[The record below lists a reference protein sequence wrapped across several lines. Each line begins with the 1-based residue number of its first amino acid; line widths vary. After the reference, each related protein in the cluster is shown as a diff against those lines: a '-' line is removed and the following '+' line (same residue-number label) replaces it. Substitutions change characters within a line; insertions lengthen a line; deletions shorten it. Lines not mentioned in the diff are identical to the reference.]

1 MSNELKGRRILL
13 ADDHAVVRLGFRLL
27 LEGVGAEVVAEA
39 DRGEGAI
46 RLYAEHDPDV
56 LVMDVSMPGIGG
68 LAALERLLGVAPKAR
83 VLMLS
88 AHEDAIV
95 PVRAMRIGARGYLCK
110 RASPDEFLR
119 AVGEVARDR
128 RYLDPALA
136 QVVALAQ
143 LSGSASPVETLT
155 AKELAV
161 FMKLAVG
168 RSVNEVAEDF
178 CLSAS
183 TVGTHLYHIK
193 QKLQV
198 NNAAELTLV
207 ALRNGLIEG

>member
-1 MSNELKGRRILL
+1 MSNELEGLRIVL

-39 DRGEGAI
+39 DRGEAAI

-95 PVRAMRIGARGYLCK
+95 PVRAMRLGARGYLCK